1 MNSVAFKEWLT
12 SPESLFMLVNGNSA
26 EHERISPASFACG
39 ILVSSLVSSKQTIT
53 LSFFCGLH
61 TDFRDDE
68 IGAPKLLGSLIGQLL
83 TQYDLFDLSFLKS
96 SQLRALEE
104 LHVDLLCKVLP
115 KLLRQLPE
123 GYVVL
128 CMIDGISFY
137 EERKQREDTR
147 QAILAL
153 MDLTDDDDLRAI
165 MKLMV
170 TSAAMSRWV
179 SKGVARDKI
188 FNIPE
193 DMDYSNQGFNCQAFA
208 KDAQRQINDL
218 EDHIQGEPRWPTD
231 SSDEYSDD

>member
-1 MNSVAFKEWLT
+1 MNHADFKEWLT
-12 SPESLFMLVNGNSA
+12 SPESRFMLVNGNA

-39 ILVSSLVSSKQTIT
+39 ILVSSLISSKQTIT

-61 TDFRDDE
+61 TDSRDDE
-68 IGAPKLLGSLIGQLL
+68 RGAPKLLGSLIGQLL
-83 TQYDLFDLSFLKS
+83 TQYDLFDLTFLKS

-104 LHVDLLCKVLP
+104 LKVGLLRKILP
-115 KLLRQLPE
+115 DLLRQLPE

-137 EERKQREDTR
+137 EERSLREDTC
-147 QAILAL
+147 QAISAL
-153 MDLTDDDDLRAI
+153 IDLMDDDDLSAI

-179 SKGVARDKI
+179 SKSVARDRI

-193 DMDYSNQGFNCQAFA
+193 DMEYSNQGFNCQAFE
-208 KDAQRQINDL
+208 KDARRQINDL
-218 EDHIQGEPRWPTD
+218 EDHIQGESQWPTD